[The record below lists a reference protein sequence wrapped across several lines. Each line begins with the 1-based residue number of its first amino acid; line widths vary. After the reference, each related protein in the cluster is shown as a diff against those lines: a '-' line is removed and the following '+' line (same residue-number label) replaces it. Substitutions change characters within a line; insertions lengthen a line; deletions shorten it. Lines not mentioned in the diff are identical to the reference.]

1 MFMDLKLGT
10 RTYVATEEG
19 VDDIHRPDLLAK
31 LQAALPNAV
40 KPEYAQKFTR
50 KMFADIR
57 ASESSTGALS
67 FRIGVSIKYYFLLSF
82 FLSFGFLTFVA
93 TPHFTGV
100 LARSY
105 LIKCFIPI
113 EKRRPVNGQ
122 IKIANQLL

>member
-19 VDDIHRPDLLAK
+19 LDDINRPDLLAK

-40 KPEYAQKFTR
+40 KPEYSQKFTR

-67 FRIGVSIKYYFLLSF
+67 FRIGVSIQLSFLDQFFFTFFLLWIF
-82 FLSFGFLTFVA
+82 N
-93 TPHFTGV
+93 HFCV
-100 LARSY
+100 SPFPWR
-105 LIKCFIPI
+105 
-113 EKRRPVNGQ
+113 
-122 IKIANQLL
+122 

>member
-82 FLSFGFLTFVA
+82 FLSFEFLT

-105 LIKCFIPI
+105 LIKYFIPI